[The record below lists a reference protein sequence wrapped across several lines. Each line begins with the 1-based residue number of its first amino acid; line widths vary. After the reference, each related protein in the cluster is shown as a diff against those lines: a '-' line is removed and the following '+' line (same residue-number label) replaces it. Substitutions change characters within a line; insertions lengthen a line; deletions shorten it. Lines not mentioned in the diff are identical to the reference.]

1 MGKVFDVVIERD
13 SKTRQFYAS
22 VPALPG
28 CYSHSDTIE
37 GLMENIK
44 EAIELHVEVMQAKKL
59 AYEIGDVLGMVKVT
73 V

>member
-22 VPALPG
+22 FTALPG